1 MIKKFLFP
9 MVVVGILII
18 LMLLY
23 VAFGHL
29 KHEQEETVARYPG
42 TDEFSQSIR
51 VEADAFRILNRNAQR
66 GILATGAVVVLVT
79 GAWWVG
85 QRMRKPELQDVPK

>member
-9 MVVVGILII
+9 MVVAGILII

-42 TDEFSQSIR
+42 TDEISQSIR
-51 VEADAFRILNRNAQR
+51 VEADAFRIVNRNAQR
-66 GILATGAVVVLVT
+66 GILATGAVIVLAA
-79 GAWWVG
+79 GGWWVG
-85 QRMRKPELQDVPK
+85 QRVRKPE